1 MEASTPVYTLSRNV
15 PNYIIGVSDTHIHR
29 RSAEGHSVD
38 QQTTISR
45 RMIATLW
52 SELSRDGQTSK
63 ASITHVLRFTYAL
76 LQRSVPGIAFD
87 PDPYFRLVLVDSD
100 EANREFDPTA
110 DPTPGLAPLP
120 TRTGGSGRSIG
131 GGGGEG
137 PIHAAI
143 KAKIKNDPVAAVG
156 ERLTFLSEDLSE
168 RLGDEIRFATGD
180 RVDLLMKDQ
189 DGNYVVIEVE
199 PTIGPHDDVGFL
211 QAAKYWVLLAV
222 SKRIALDR
230 VRRMVAATSVDR
242 GLRELYEARYGIEW
256 REVSLP

>member
-1 MEASTPVYTLSRNV
+1 MSESSREQKRSADNVWAEVQYRSRQWMEASTPVYTLSRNV

-131 GGGGEG
+131 VAVARVLSTQRSKPRSRMIRSQRSG
-137 PIHAAI
+137 
-143 KAKIKNDPVAAVG
+143 NDSPFSRRIYQNALA
-156 ERLTFLSEDLSE
+156 TK
-168 RLGDEIRFATGD
+168 FASPQVTGW
-180 RVDLLMKDQ
+180 
-189 DGNYVVIEVE
+189 IC
-199 PTIGPHDDVGFL
+199 
-211 QAAKYWVLLAV
+211 
-222 SKRIALDR
+222 S
-230 VRRMVAATSVDR
+230 
-242 GLRELYEARYGIEW
+242 
-256 REVSLP
+256 